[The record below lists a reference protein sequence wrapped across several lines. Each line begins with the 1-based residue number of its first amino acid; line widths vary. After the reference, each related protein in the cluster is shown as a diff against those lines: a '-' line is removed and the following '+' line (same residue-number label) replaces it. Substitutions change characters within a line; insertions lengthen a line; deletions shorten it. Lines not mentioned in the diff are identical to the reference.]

1 MATIAGRKAM
11 NNFESN
17 YFKVGE
23 KLNASIIDARS
34 PLLSTTMNEKL
45 CAAILYTSDA
55 SNQLG
60 TIINGK
66 YHERNG
72 TSNQKIQNDFVKTI
86 NTLQN
91 R

>member
-1 MATIAGRKAM
+1 M

-17 YFKVGE
+17 YFKVGK

-45 CAAILYTSDA
+45 CASILYTSDA

-66 YHERNG
+66 YYERNG
-72 TSNQKIQNDFVKTI
+72 TSNQKIQNDFVQTI
-86 NTLQN
+86 NALQN